1 MASMH
6 LATKVMLP
14 PSEAYKERRAGG
26 GGLAAAY
33 KKKRQE
39 SARKKKRAPLAPLQS
54 NVPVDGSEPTKA
66 ACAPV
71 DAPAETA
78 AAEGAE
84 APGDEGSEVVRL
96 TRDASGTWSSAGVAE
111 APAAEARGG
120 DEPSVEAIRA
130 EIEAIQET
138 LDPETREAAARQLDL
153 LAEYESAWAEVASP
167 EAPPRP
173 PRPSW
178 TRCYDSNYKTYYY
191 YDDATGESSWAAPAS
206 GEWVDDDALQPRPL
220 ALDAADDDD
229 DDDDGDEARDSVSPL
244 PSLRSPRGTPTPSP
258 PTLSVRR
265 RDVALGLF
273 VVAFSAVA
281 AVSLANY
288 GARVRRAA
296 APTPLLASP
305 DAAYKAEVVKELQ
318 NALAE
323 LQAGGGAVAE
333 ATDAPSTPFS
343 LLRRGF
349 ADLLAPIKAFR
360 AFLRVLKKLLLLDF
374 AS

>member
-1 MASMH
+1 MH
-6 LATKVMLP
+6 RATKVMLP
-14 PSEAYKERRAGG
+14 PSEAYRDRRTGG

-71 DAPAETA
+71 DAAAETA
-78 AAEGAE
+78 AAEGTE
-84 APGDEGSEVVRL
+84 APADEGSEVVRL

-173 PRPSW
+173 SW

-191 YDDATGESSWAAPAS
+191 YDDATGESSWAPPAS
-206 GEWVDDDALQPRPL
+206 GEWVDDDALRPRPL
-220 ALDAADDDD
+220 ALDDGDGDDDD
-229 DDDDGDEARDSVSPL
+229 DDEARDSVSPL
-244 PSLRSPRGTPTPSP
+244 RSLRSPRGTPAPSP

-288 GARVRRAA
+288 GARIRRAA